1 MDRRM
6 GLTMASTRQD
16 QVITPSEQDDNV
28 PTLSDRRAWYDFGIT
43 FTTRQALILLALLAV
58 GVAVSYA
65 LDFVVSRFVDLEAEA
80 VKDWVA
86 GFGALAPLVYVA
98 LLAATIIFSPLPS
111 VPVDIAGG
119 LAFGWALATVYT
131 VIGGMIGA
139 TVNFYMAR
147 WLGRHFVERKIGRQ
161 AMTQIDTLA
170 ERTGFKFVFA
180 ARLLPLFNFDW
191 VSYAAGLTLIS
202 FRTYA
207 IASVLGMLAPV
218 IGITY
223 VGDVLLS
230 HPGRSAL
237 VFSLLVAWSALP
249 PVAFLVWTGVRALH
263 RRGRRGSP
271 TPETGAA
278 PASGE
283 DR

>member
-1 MDRRM
+1 M
-6 GLTMASTRQD
+6 GLVMASTPRGRPAASPEQED
-16 QVITPSEQDDNV
+16 QAAV
-28 PTLSDRRAWYDFGIT
+28 LSGRRAWYDFGIS
-43 FTTRQALILLALLAV
+43 FTPRQALILLALLGV

-65 LDFVVSRFVDLEAEA
+65 LDFVVSRFVDLEAED
-80 VKDWVA
+80 VKDWVS
-86 GFGALAPLVYVA
+86 GFGALAPLVYIA

-139 TVNFYMAR
+139 TVNFYLAR
-147 WLGRHFVERKIGRQ
+147 WLGRGFVARKIGRQ
-161 AMTQIDTLA
+161 AMGQIDTLA

-207 IASVLGMLAPV
+207 VASVLGMLAPV

-249 PVAFLVWTGVRALH
+249 PVAFLVWTGGRALH
-263 RRGRRGSP
+263 QRGRRTSP
-271 TPETGAA
+271 SSE
-278 PASGE
+278 PAQGE
-283 DR
+283 EG

>member
-1 MDRRM
+1 M
-6 GLTMASTRQD
+6 TSTEQG
-16 QVITPSEQDDNV
+16 QTATSPEQDDQA
-28 PTLSDRRAWYDFGIT
+28 PYLTGRRAWYDFGIT
-43 FTTRQALILLALLAV
+43 FTPRQALLLLALLAI

-65 LDFVVSRFVDLEAEA
+65 LDFAVSRFVGLEAED
-80 VKDWVA
+80 VKDWVS
-86 GFGALAPLVYVA
+86 GFGALAPVVYIA
-98 LLAATIIFSPLPS
+98 LLASTIIFSPLPS

-119 LAFGWALATVYT
+119 LAFGWAPATVYT

-139 TVNFYMAR
+139 TVNFYLAR
-147 WLGRHFVERKIGRQ
+147 WLGRGFVERKIGRQ

-180 ARLLPLFNFDW
+180 LRLLPLFNFDW

-207 IASVLGMLAPV
+207 VASVLGMLPPV
-218 IGITY
+218 VGITY

-237 VFSLLVAWSALP
+237 VFTSLVAWSALP
-249 PVAFLVWTGVRALH
+249 PMAFLLWTGVRALH
-263 RRGRRGSP
+263 RRGRRTSPLPEAERTP
-271 TPETGAA
+271 TPGA
-278 PASGE
+278 